1 MIYLQLFW
9 EFLKI
14 GLFAV
19 GGGMATV
26 PFLYDLSAKTG
37 WFSEAQLIDLIAVS
51 ESTPGPIGLN
61 MATYVGYTT
70 AGLLG
75 SIVASIALIIPSMI
89 IILIIVRILE
99 KFRNNRIVDVI
110 FYGLRPTSAALIA
123 SAGISVAMVS
133 ILNVAQFKATG
144 VFTDIFNV
152 KAIILAAAVWILTNK
167 VKKTKGFHPIIFI
180 LASAVIGVIFSF

>member
-1 MIYLQLFW
+1 
-9 EFLKI
+9 
-14 GLFAV
+14 
-19 GGGMATV
+19 MATV
-26 PFLYDLSAKTG
+26 PFLYDLSARTG
-37 WFSEAQLIDLIAVS
+37 WYTEAQLIDLIAVS

-75 SIVASIALIIPSMI
+75 AVIASIALIIPSMI
-89 IILIIVRILE
+89 IVLIIVRVLE
-99 KFRNNRIVDVI
+99 KFKNNRYVDVV

-133 ILNVAQFKATG
+133 ILNVNQFKATG
-144 VFTDIFNV
+144 TFTDLFNV
-152 KAIILAAAVWILTNK
+152 KAIILAAVVWVLTNK
-167 VKKTKGFHPIIFI
+167 VKATKNLHPIIFI